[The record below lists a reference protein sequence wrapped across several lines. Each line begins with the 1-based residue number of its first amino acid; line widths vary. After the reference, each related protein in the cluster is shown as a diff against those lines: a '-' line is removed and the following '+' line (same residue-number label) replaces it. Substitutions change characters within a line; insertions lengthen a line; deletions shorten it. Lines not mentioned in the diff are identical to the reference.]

1 MTETDWH
8 VITFRPN
15 QSTRAERN
23 LSDQGVTCY
32 VPRIG
37 KSAKA
42 RTRRRELFP
51 GYGFIRPS
59 DAGRLCAV
67 SSTPGVSRLLRVN
80 DRPAL
85 ISDDWVSAIKGQ
97 VARMEDE
104 QAGLRHLLNQTV
116 LISVGA
122 SKGIDSLVTDVDDA
136 RGMVRVLYHMLGRPQ
151 EAWVELRLV
160 EERGR

>member
-1 MTETDWH
+1 MTETYWH

-23 LSDQGVTCY
+23 LAEQGVTCY

-37 KSAKA
+37 KSAKV

-51 GYGFIRPS
+51 GYGFIRLG
-59 DAGRLCAV
+59 DAHRLSAV
-67 SSTPGVSRLLRVN
+67 SSTPGVSRLLRFN

-97 VARMEDE
+97 VARMEDKH
-104 QAGLRHLLNQTV
+104 AGLHHLLNQTV
-116 LISVGA
+116 LIRVGA
-122 SKGIDSLVTDVDDA
+122 SQGLDSLVTDVDDA
-136 RGMVRVLYHMLGRPQ
+136 RGMVRVLYHMLGCPH
-151 EAWVELRLV
+151 EAWVELSLIDESR
-160 EERGR
+160 R

>member
-23 LSDQGVTCY
+23 LADQGVTCY

-42 RTRRRELFP
+42 RTTRRELFP
-51 GYGFIRPS
+51 GYGFIRPG
-59 DAGRLCAV
+59 DADRLSAV
-67 SSTPGVSRLLRVN
+67 SSTPGVSRLLRFN

-104 QAGLRHLLNQTV
+104 HAGLCHLLNQTV
-116 LISVGA
+116 LIRVGA
-122 SKGIDSLVTDVDDA
+122 FQGIDSLVTDVDDA

-151 EAWVELRLV
+151 EAWVELSLIDESR
-160 EERGR
+160 R

>member
-1 MTETDWH
+1 MTETDWY

-23 LSDQGVTCY
+23 LAEQGVTCY
-32 VPRIG
+32 VPRIR

-42 RTRRRELFP
+42 CTRRRELFP
-51 GYGFIRPS
+51 GYGFIRTS
-59 DAGRLCAV
+59 DAGRLSAV
-67 SSTPGVSRLLRVN
+67 SSTPGVSRLLRFN

-85 ISDDWVSAIKGQ
+85 ISDGWISAIKRQ

-104 QAGLRHLLNQTV
+104 HAELRHLLHQTV
-116 LISVGA
+116 LIRVGA
-122 SKGIDSLVTDVDDA
+122 SQDLSSLVTDVDDA

-151 EAWVELRLV
+151 EAWVELSLIDESR
-160 EERGR
+160 R

>member
-1 MTETDWH
+1 MTESDWH

-23 LSDQGVTCY
+23 LAEQGVTCY

-59 DAGRLCAV
+59 DAGRLSAV
-67 SSTPGVSRLLRVN
+67 SSTPGVARLLRFN

-85 ISDDWVSAIKGQ
+85 ISDEWVSAIKRQ
-97 VARMEDE
+97 LALIEDE
-104 QAGLRHLLNQTV
+104 HAGLRHLLHQTV
-116 LISVGA
+116 LIRVGA
-122 SKGIDSLVTDVDDA
+122 SQGIDSLVTDVDDA

-160 EERGR
+160 EERRR

>member
-1 MTETDWH
+1 MTDTDWH
-8 VITFRPN
+8 LITFRPN

-23 LSDQGVTCY
+23 LAEQGVTCY

-51 GYGFIRPS
+51 GYGFIRTS
-59 DAGRLCAV
+59 DAGRLSAV
-67 SSTPGVSRLLRVN
+67 SSTPGVSRLLRFN

-97 VARMEDE
+97 VAHMEDE
-104 QAGLRHLLNQTV
+104 HAGLRHLLNQTV
-116 LISVGA
+116 LIRVGA
-122 SKGIDSLVTDVDDA
+122 SQGLDLLVTDVDDA
-136 RGMVRVLYHMLGRPQ
+136 RGMVRVLYHMLGCPH
-151 EAWVELRLV
+151 EAWVELSLIDESR
-160 EERGR
+160 R